1 VATRLVV
8 PVVKVEGFV
17 VSVQSGQ
24 SVGVVKGV
32 SVAVLGVDNGA
43 VVSVVTTLLVAVYD
57 SVLNVV
63 GVVVVS
69 VTDTGTQ
76 LQWSSN
82 THIFTSKLQYKY

>member
-1 VATRLVV
+1 MATRLVV